1 VTGAAHIPQEDL
13 ALYALQAL
21 SEDEAALVR
30 AHLEGCAVCRNEVA
44 ELSGDLALV
53 ALSVEEHPLPEGAH
67 ERLMAKIFA
76 DAKADGREAAKEE
89 GRDVA
94 KTVVS
99 IADAKPARPVYSS
112 IQWAA
117 VAAVLVFAFA
127 LMMKIG
133 DMHRELQ
140 QKSEQ
145 LAQQAAASARAQRV
159 LDVLTANSAQRVLL
173 TAAKTKPAPSA
184 RAVYLASS
192 GDLVFQANNLDPL
205 PPGKAYELWV
215 IPANGKAPIPA
226 GLFHP
231 DATGSAS
238 VILPPLPAGVPAKAF
253 GVTVERAEGSDTPTA
268 PILLAGAA
276 AGE

>member
-1 VTGAAHIPQEDL
+1 VTADAHIPQEDL

-21 SEDEAALVR
+21 SEEETAAVR
-30 AHLEGCAVCRNEVA
+30 AHLKGCAVCRNEVA

-67 ERLMAKIFA
+67 ERLMAKIAA
-76 DAKADGREAAKEE
+76 DAKAEGRE
-89 GRDVA
+89 VA
-94 KTVVS
+94 KPVLS
-99 IADAKPARPVYSS
+99 IADAKRARSVYSS

-117 VAAVLVFAFA
+117 VAAMLVFAFA

-145 LAQQAAASARAQRV
+145 LAQQAAASSQAQRV
-159 LDVLTANSAQRVLL
+159 LDVLTAKSAQRVLL
-173 TAAKTKPAPSA
+173 TAAKAKPAPSA

-192 GDLVFQANNLDPL
+192 GSLIFQANNLDPL
-205 PPGKAYELWV
+205 PAGKTYELWV

-226 GLFHP
+226 GLFQP
-231 DATGSAS
+231 DAAGSAS

-253 GVTVERAEGSDTPTA
+253 GVTAERAEGSATPTA